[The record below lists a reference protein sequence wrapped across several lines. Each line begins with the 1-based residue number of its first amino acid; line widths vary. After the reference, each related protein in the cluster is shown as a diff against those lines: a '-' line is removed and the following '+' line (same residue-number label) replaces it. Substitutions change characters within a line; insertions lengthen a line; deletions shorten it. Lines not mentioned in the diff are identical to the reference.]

1 MVLVQPIL
9 FKGQIHDGFAMPE
22 LFVRQLVQILGWIDP
37 EFLVQFGEGRGYGG
51 GPAEVL
57 LSQPRRI
64 ISLLF
69 YQFCG
74 SGSVSAWIRFFMGI

>member
-9 FKGQIHDGFAMPE
+9 LEGQIHDGLVMPE

-37 EFLVQFGEGRGYGG
+37 EFLVQFGEGCGYGG

-57 LSQPRRI
+57 LSKPRRI
-64 ISLLF
+64 IPLLF
-69 YQFCG
+69 YQF
-74 SGSVSAWIRFFMGI
+74 